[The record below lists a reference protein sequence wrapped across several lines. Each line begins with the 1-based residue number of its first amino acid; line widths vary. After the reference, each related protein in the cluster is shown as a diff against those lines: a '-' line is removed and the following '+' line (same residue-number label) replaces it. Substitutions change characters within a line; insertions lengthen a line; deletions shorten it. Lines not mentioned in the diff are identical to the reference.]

1 MNRAEQRQLANVR
14 VQVDQLR
21 RESRISRTPLDATTK
36 NFVDFILENETSDP
50 LLQKNEDPGC
60 GCLPSMSIFG
70 GNK

>member
-50 LLQKNEDPGC
+50 LLQKNDEPRC
-60 GCLPSMSIFG
+60 GCLPNIFG
-70 GNK
+70 GIKR